1 MNPKPSPSG
10 SSFSKSALLKI
21 DQIIMKKFI
30 TYYPIYSE
38 KLGFVSKYS
47 SYVLAPDLKRATKK
61 IKERNLDEQIE
72 SIGMNY
78 KESDLINAVNL
89 FDLGNYKHCMHA
101 VIFMS
106 YVLVRAGRV
115 DPSSLLSDIGVIHEL
130 LHLITNCNT
139 NPLSYIRS
147 LVEEV
152 QQSYYSLS
160 H

>member
-1 MNPKPSPSG
+1 
-10 SSFSKSALLKI
+10 
-21 DQIIMKKFI
+21 MKKFI

-38 KLGFVSKYS
+38 RLGFVSKYS
-47 SYVLAPDLKRATKK
+47 SYVLAPDLQRATKK

-72 SIGMNY
+72 SIGMKY
-78 KESDLINAVNL
+78 DESDLINAIEL
-89 FDLGNYKHCMHA
+89 FDSEKYKHCMHA

-115 DPSSLLSDIGVIHEL
+115 DAASLLSDVGVIHEL

-139 NPLSYIRS
+139 NPKDYIRT
-147 LVEEV
+147 LVEDV

>member
-21 DQIIMKKFI
+21 DQITMKKFI

-106 YVLVRAGRV
+106 YV
-115 DPSSLLSDIGVIHEL
+115 
-130 LHLITNCNT
+130 
-139 NPLSYIRS
+139 
-147 LVEEV
+147 
-152 QQSYYSLS
+152 
-160 H
+160 

>member
-1 MNPKPSPSG
+1 MPDNHLA
-10 SSFSKSALLKI
+10 SALSALA
-21 DQIIMKKFI
+21 
-30 TYYPIYSE
+30 E
-38 KLGFVSKYS
+38 KGNL
-47 SYVLAPDLKRATKK
+47 
-61 IKERNLDEQIE
+61 IKRNLDEQIE

-115 DPSSLLSDIGVIHEL
+115 EPSSLLSDIGVIHEL

-139 NPLSYIRS
+139 NPTSYIRS